1 MKFPACGGKLFYIF
15 VGLIKDVGG
24 YMILNVTKCEIEGVF
39 VLEPKVFGDQ
49 RGYFLESYSNRD
61 FKEATGLDIDFVQDN
76 ESMSSKGVLRGLH
89 FQKSPHAQA
98 KLVRVVKG
106 AVQDV
111 AVDIRPDS
119 STFGKYV
126 SVVLS
131 GENKKSLFIPEGFAH
146 GFLVLED
153 DTIFQYKCSDYYAP
167 SSEGSVK
174 WNDPQIGIEWIL
186 PEQEYLISDK
196 DKIAP
201 PFSSLVK

>member
-1 MKFPACGGKLFYIF
+1 
-15 VGLIKDVGG
+15 
-24 YMILNVTKCEIEGVF
+24 MILNVTKCEIEGVF

-119 STFGKYV
+119 PTFGKYV

-174 WNDPQIGIEWIL
+174 WNDPQIGIEWML